1 MHNPR
6 PVVLDVNVLI
16 SEITGRGGD
25 RHLKNLGSY
34 QNIPI
39 LSLTTYYVT
48 KLRIGV
54 KFQAIGRIGHQ
65 RGVLHR
71 FKPHSIVLNAL
82 RVLP

>member
-6 PVVLDVNVLI
+6 PVVVLDVNVLI
-16 SEITGRGGD
+16 SGIIGRGGG

-39 LSLTTYYVT
+39 LSLTAYYVT

-65 RGVLHR
+65 RGVLTGLNL
-71 FKPHSIVLNAL
+71 IVLC
-82 RVLP
+82 